1 MSDLRRDALA
11 LFLNGIA
18 ARSRLTDEERR
29 AVLDLPG
36 EIVHVRANQD
46 LVRLG
51 EVVNRT
57 CLVVEGMMARFGQT
71 RDGQRQISA
80 LYIPGDMP
88 DLHSFVIPR
97 ASWAL
102 TGLTRSTVVRVPH
115 AAIRAVT
122 ERFPA
127 VANAFWRHCTLDA
140 AATTEWILNI
150 GRRTARARIAH
161 LLCEMAARY
170 EQIGKLEGL
179 SFPFPVTQNHL
190 GDALGL
196 TPVHVNR
203 MLGQLKREGI
213 VTIGN
218 RTVRIADWSELVAA
232 ADFDP
237 GYLHFDNAGDAARD
251 NGVS

>member
-1 MSDLRRDALA
+1 MSDLRRDALG
-11 LFLNGIA
+11 LFLNGIV
-18 ARSRLTDEERR
+18 ARSRLSDEERE
-29 AVLDLPG
+29 AILDMPG
-36 EIVHVRANQD
+36 EVAHVRGNHD

-57 CLVVEGMMARFGQT
+57 CLVVDGMMARFGQT

-102 TGLTRSTVVRVPH
+102 TGLTRSTVLRVPH
-115 AAIRAVT
+115 GAIRSVT
-122 ERFPA
+122 ERFPNIA
-127 VANAFWRHCTLDA
+127 SAFWRHCALDA
-140 AATTEWILNI
+140 SSTTEWILNI
-150 GRRTARARIAH
+150 GRRTALARIAH
-161 LLCEMAARY
+161 LLCEMAARN
-170 EQIGKLEGL
+170 EQIGRFTGL
-179 SFPFPVTQNHL
+179 SFPFPLTQSHL

-203 MLGQLKREGI
+203 MLGQLKRAHI
-213 VTIGN
+213 VEIAN
-218 RTVRIADWSELVAA
+218 RIVQIHDWNALVSA

-237 GYLHFDNAGDAARD
+237 GYLHLDHAGRSA
-251 NGVS
+251 G